1 MKNINL
7 DCAGISTRQALHQ
20 TLQEVMALP
29 DWYGRNL
36 DALYDCLTDLP
47 EESRLTVLHFESLRN
62 VLGAYADAARSV
74 LEEAA
79 RDNPFFFVEF
89 AE

>member
-1 MKNINL
+1 MKNCCI
-7 DCAGISTRQALHQ
+7 DCTGISTRQALHQ
-20 TLQEVMALP
+20 ALQEAMSLP
-29 DWYGRNL
+29 EWYGRNL

-47 EESRLTVLHFESLRN
+47 EECCLTVRN
-62 VLGAYADAARSV
+62 FQALAENLGVYADSTRSV

-79 RDNPFFFVEF
+79 RDNPFFFVVF